1 MMSTMMMMRG
11 RKSLLLLQPDLEE
24 SVLGDA
30 DGDDG
35 DDDNGDDHVGDSDGD
50 DDGVAD
56 DSAVIKCT
64 VRR

>member
-1 MMSTMMMMRG
+1 M
-11 RKSLLLLQPDLEE
+11 LLLQPDLEE

-56 DSAVIKCT
+56 HSAVIKCT

>member
-56 DSAVIKCT
+56 HSAVIKCT